1 MEKLQL
7 ENLTDEQI
15 SFQIILHSGNARSKV
30 IQSLRQY
37 REGKIEEAEALI
49 KQAEE
54 DLSISHD
61 IHFQMVQKEASGE
74 TTNFS
79 LLLMHSEDHLMST
92 LSMKELVKELLEI
105 FKVKDLEF
113 SSMK

>member
-15 SFQIILHSGNARSKV
+15 SFQLILHSGNARSKI
-30 IQSLRQY
+30 IQSLRVY
-37 REGKIEEAEALI
+37 REGKVEEADELLV
-49 KQAEE
+49 QAEE
-54 DLSISHD
+54 DLSIAHN

-74 TTNFS
+74 ETKFS

-92 LSMKELVKELLEI
+92 LTMKELVKELLAI
-105 FKVKDLEF
+105 FKSQTK
-113 SSMK
+113 